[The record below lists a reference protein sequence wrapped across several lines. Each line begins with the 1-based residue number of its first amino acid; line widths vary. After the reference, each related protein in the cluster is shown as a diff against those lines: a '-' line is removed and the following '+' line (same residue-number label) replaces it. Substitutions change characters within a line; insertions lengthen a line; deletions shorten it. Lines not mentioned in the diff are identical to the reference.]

1 MTSSS
6 TAVSNKESN
15 KLQHTFRHRRGVSE
29 SLTLGLS
36 AEDMVV
42 QSMDDASPTKWHLAH
57 TTWFF
62 EEFVLAKYQ
71 QQYQRFN
78 ADYSYLFNSY
88 YNSVGD
94 RHARPLRGMLTRPT
108 IDEVRAYR
116 RAVDAAVSNL
126 LEQPHPRARGLAN
139 TVTVGLHHEMQ
150 HQELLLT
157 DILHALSTNPT
168 APAMRELP
176 PQKNAVRAAA
186 LDFIACDE
194 GLYEIGA
201 TGNGFSFDC
210 EGPRHKTYLRPFALA
225 NRCVSNAEWL
235 AFINDGAYQS
245 ANLWLS
251 DGWAQCQ
258 AEQWQAPLY
267 WRKRDGQ
274 WHQFGLYGLQ
284 PIDPE
289 APVCH
294 INYFEADAFAQ
305 WAGARLPTE
314 QEWEV
319 AAGAL
324 PIAGNFQ
331 EDQHWRPRPAAAGAG
346 LQQLYGDVWEW
357 TRSPYAPY
365 PGFNAA
371 AGAIGEYNGKFMCA
385 QFVLRGGSCATP
397 RQQMRA
403 SYRNFFY
410 PHQRWQFSGLRLAKD
425 L

>member
-331 EDQHWRPRPAAAGAG
+331 EDQHWRPQPAAAGAG

>member
-1 MTSSS
+1 MTSPIAAN
-6 TAVSNKESN
+6 TA
-15 KLQHTFRHRRGVSE
+15 KLQEAFRHRRSVSE
-29 SLTLGLS
+29 SLTRGLS

-42 QSMDDASPTKWHLAH
+42 QSMDDASPAKWHLAH

-62 EEFVLAKYQ
+62 EAFVLNKYQ
-71 QQYQRFN
+71 DNYRPVDP
-78 ADYSYLFNSY
+78 DYNFLFNSY
-88 YNSVGD
+88 YNSVGE
-94 RHARPLRGMLTRPT
+94 RHARPLRGMLTRPG
-108 IDEVRAYR
+108 IEAVRAYR
-116 RAVDAAVSNL
+116 RAVDASVLAL
-126 LEQPHPRARGLAN
+126 LEQPHPRARGLAD

-157 DILHALSTNPT
+157 DLLHALSINPT
-168 APAMRELP
+168 APAMRPAP
-176 PQKNAVRAAA
+176 PADDTRAAG
-186 LDFIACDE
+186 LVFMPFDE

-201 TGNGFSFDC
+201 AGDGFSFDC
-210 EGPRHKTYLRPFALA
+210 EGPRHQTYLRGFSLA
-225 NRCVSNAEWL
+225 NRTVTNAEWL
-235 AFINDGAYQS
+235 AFMNDGGYSTAT
-245 ANLWLS
+245 LWLS

-267 WRKRDGQ
+267 WSQRDGE
-274 WHQFGLYGLQ
+274 WHQFGLYGRQ
-284 PIDPE
+284 PVNPE

-294 INYFEADAFAQ
+294 VNYFEADAFAQ

-319 AAGAL
+319 AAGDA

-331 EDQHWRPRPAAAGAG
+331 DREYWRPRAAAGSG

-365 PGFNAA
+365 PGFSAA
-371 AGAIGEYNGKFMCA
+371 PGAIGEYNGKFMCG

-397 RQQMRA
+397 QQQLRR